1 MIATTHG
8 ETIDMNGR
16 SVARLVLALVIIFGA
31 VFLGVGAYNAGVSQ
45 GLAQAGQVV
54 VSPGAYPVGPYI
66 GGYGWGHGFGFG
78 IFGFLGTLFFIFLIF
93 ALLRAAFGGHRGRY
107 WGGRGGWGGP
117 GGPGSWG
124 GPDDPRGR
132 SPWEARAR
140 EVHDEWHRTGG
151 AQATD
156 GGEHQRS
163 ASDRETD
170 TKPPA

>member
-1 MIATTHG
+1 
-8 ETIDMNGR
+8 MNGR
-16 SVARLVLALVIIFGA
+16 SIARLVLALVIIFGA

-45 GLAQAGQVV
+45 GLAQAGEVV
-54 VSPGAYPVGPYI
+54 APGGYPVGPYI

-151 AQATD
+151 TQATA
-156 GGEHQRS
+156 GGEDRRT
-163 ASDRETD
+163 AADRETD